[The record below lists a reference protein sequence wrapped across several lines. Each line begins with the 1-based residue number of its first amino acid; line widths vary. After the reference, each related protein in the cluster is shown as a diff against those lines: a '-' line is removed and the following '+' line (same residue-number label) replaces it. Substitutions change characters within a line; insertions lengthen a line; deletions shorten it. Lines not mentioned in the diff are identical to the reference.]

1 MRVFVLFCFVFLQS
15 HLVIA
20 AALKNR
26 KEFYMLLFSTAV
38 IKLVVLVSV
47 RDISQVLFLQ
57 H

>member
-26 KEFYMLLFSTAV
+26 KEFYMLLISTAV